1 MIEVFNRS
9 FIEVI
14 SDLERIVGGLSEV
27 FNRSFIEVIS
37 DLERIVGV

>member
-1 MIEVFNRS
+1 MGS